1 MFDPA
6 WVPAAAR
13 LALDAINE
21 AGGLGKQ
28 VELIVEDDQTG
39 TRKHSVPSDG
49 NRPSQS
55 GIEPSVSPR
64 E

>member
-13 LALDAINE
+13 LALDAVNE

-28 VELIVEDDQTG
+28 VELIVEDDQT
-39 TRKHSVPSDG
+39 TNLCIVLAFSKLA
-49 NRPSQS
+49 S
-55 GIEPSVSPR
+55 G
-64 E
+64 